1 MTTSMQ
7 TATSCRLTTC
17 ADEARRLSQE
27 AFVYFYSLVTME
39 VTRRQCTNLEAG
51 KKPGFGPI
59 NAFSH
64 IRQYPPAD
72 FKTVVKPNFDTLY
85 SVAWVDLR
93 EEPVILTIPDTN
105 GRYYLMPMLD
115 MWTDV
120 FASPGW
126 RTSGTSEQ
134 KYALVFGN
142 FDGALPEGVQ
152 RINAP
157 TPYIWIIGRT
167 KTDGPADYA
176 AVNKLQDA
184 MLLTR
189 LSQWGKAGAAPQ
201 KVSIDSTIDMD
212 TPPLETVNAMKAK
225 EFFETAAKLMMIHPP
240 HDTDWSILSRIS
252 RIGLI
257 PGKEFDY
264 DAFDANLKDAL
275 QKGIEGGLQQM
286 RANLKNVGRMENG
299 WVVNT
304 DSIGVYGNNYLK
316 RSIIALIGL
325 GANQPEDAVY
335 PLNLFDADGK
345 PMNGANNY
353 ILHFDKDQLPPVDA
367 FWSVTMY
374 DYDGFQAANELNRF
388 AISSW
393 MDLKYN
399 ADGSLDLY
407 MQNANPGKEKES
419 NWLPAPKTDLGVTM
433 RLYAP
438 KAAVADGSWAPP
450 PIRKV

>member
-7 TATSCRLTTC
+7 TATSCRLTAC

-39 VTRRQCTNLEAG
+39 VTRRQCTNLEAD
-51 KKPGFGPI
+51 KKPGFGPT

-93 EEPVILTIPDTN
+93 EEPVLLTIPDTN

-115 MWTDV
+115 MWTNV

-142 FDGALPEGVQ
+142 LDGALPEGVQ

-184 MLLTR
+184 MSLTK
-189 LSQWGKAGAAPQ
+189 LSQWGKASVVPQ
-201 KVSIDSTIDMD
+201 TVSIDATIDME
-212 TPPLETVNAMKAK
+212 TPPLEAVNAMKAK
-225 EFFETAAKLMMIHPP
+225 EFFETAAKLMMLHPP

-257 PGKEFDY
+257 PGQEFDY
-264 DAFDANLKDAL
+264 DAFDAKLKDAL
-275 QKGIEGGLQQM
+275 QKGIEAGLQQM

-299 WVVNT
+299 WVINT

-316 RSIIALIGL
+316 RAIVALIGL

-353 ILHFDKDQLPPVDA
+353 VLHFDKDRLPPVDA

-374 DYDGFQAANELNRF
+374 DADGFQAANELNRF

-407 MQNANPGKEKES
+407 MQNTNPGKEKES

-450 PIRKV
+450 PIKKV